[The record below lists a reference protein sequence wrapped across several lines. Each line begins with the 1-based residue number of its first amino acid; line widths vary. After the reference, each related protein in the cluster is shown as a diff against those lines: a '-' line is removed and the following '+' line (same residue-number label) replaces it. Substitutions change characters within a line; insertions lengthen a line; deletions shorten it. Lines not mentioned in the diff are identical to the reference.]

1 MSACKGLK
9 AVWQRASV
17 ASLSR
22 DGCLYWRLRLEA
34 PDLPEAAP
42 GQFAMLGTQSAGL
55 ANPDPLLPRPIS
67 ILGAGPGWQ
76 EFLFKVF
83 GRGTSLISSLRPGDE
98 ISLLTPLGKTFSQ
111 EASPH
116 PFLMGGGVGIPP
128 LHWLSRELSEQ
139 AITHRVV
146 FGFGTV
152 AEIPET
158 LLAELAQEPELCTLD
173 GSRGFHGNPVDYLRG
188 EQGHA
193 NMRVQ
198 ACGPTPMLEAL
209 QGAVRPGD
217 LLELSLEERMACGV
231 GVCRGC
237 VVPVK
242 RGDDWA
248 YATVCRQGPVFD
260 AAELAEVPHD

>member
-1 MSACKGLK
+1 MSACADL
-9 AVWQRASV
+9 RAAWRRGRV
-17 ASLSR
+17 ASITR
-22 DGCLYWRLRLEA
+22 DGSLYWRLCIEA
-34 PDLPEAAP
+34 EDLPESTP
-42 GQFAMLGTQSAGL
+42 GQFAMLGRSAS
-55 ANPDPLLPRPIS
+55 DPLLPRPIS
-67 ILGAGPGWQ
+67 ILGAGPGRLD
-76 EFLFKVF
+76 FLFKVF
-83 GRGTSLISSLRPGDE
+83 GRGTALMSALRPGDS
-98 ISLLTPLGKTFSQ
+98 ISLLTPLGKPFSL

-146 FGFGTV
+146 FGFGTES
-152 AEIPET
+152 EIPNG
-158 LLAELAQEPELCTLD
+158 LLAEMDQEPELCTLD
-173 GSRGFHGNPVDYLRG
+173 GSRGFKGNPVDYLRG

-193 NMRVQ
+193 HMRVQ

-209 QGAVRPGD
+209 KGAVRVGD
-217 LLELSLEERMACGV
+217 LLEISLEERMACGV

-248 YATVCRQGPVFD
+248 YATVCREGPVFD
-260 AAELAEVPHD
+260 AADLAEVPRD